1 MLKGD
6 AKTLNETQTEKMF
19 DVSSEEITDGSLSRA
34 LALLAAPL
42 VAQQVVV
49 ALGSVVDIFWLGRLN
64 EAAVAAVGLVV
75 PVHALISLPVIAAF
89 TGGQILTSQSVGAD
103 LDGRAT
109 RVPVHAAAL
118 GVVLALALAALTVV
132 AAPTIVG
139 LLGAE
144 GDVFP
149 YAVTYLST
157 YMFAYVPMAIS
168 DSLEGGFVGWGDSG
182 VAFGLNTV
190 NIAVNV
196 VLDPLLI
203 FGYGP
208 FPEWGVFGAALAS
221 VAGVTVAAVAAVAL
235 AACGRREFAVS
246 RDALSVRPSLF
257 REVLAVGG
265 PVGLQNAGRQLAR
278 LGMVAVVSI
287 AGSTAALAAYNVG
300 AQFATIAFVPAAG
313 LASAATTVVGQNL
326 GADQPDRARRATW
339 LSVAIAVGALSLV
352 GAGQWL
358 APDLVARTFA
368 PALDGEGFRLTVE
381 YLQIL
386 ALGYW
391 ALGAIYTLE
400 SGFNGA
406 SRTSVSMY
414 STLVQ
419 YWGVRL
425 PVAVFGVFV
434 LHYTV
439 LAAFW
444 AVTLSNVAAA
454 VGLGVYFYYSTDRGM
469 LRRAAS
475 SAAAD

>member
-1 MLKGD
+1 
-6 AKTLNETQTEKMF
+6 MF
-19 DVSSEEITDGSLSRA
+19 DVSSEEITEGSLSKA
-34 LALLAAPL
+34 LALLAVPL

-64 EAAVAAVGLVV
+64 EAAVAAVGLVA
-75 PVHALISLPVIAAF
+75 PVHALISLPVLAAY

-103 LDGRAT
+103 QDERAT
-109 RVPVHAAAL
+109 RVPVHAALVGA
-118 GVVLALALAALTVV
+118 GLALALAALTVFLAPV
-132 AAPTIVG
+132 AVD

-157 YMFAYVPMAIS
+157 YMFAYVPMAVS
-168 DSLEGGFVGWGDSG
+168 DGLEGGFVGWGDSG
-182 VAFGLNTV
+182 TALALNV
-190 NIAVNV
+190 VSIGVNV
-196 VLDPLLI
+196 VLDPFLI

-208 FPEWGVFGAALAS
+208 FPEWGVFGAAMATI
-221 VAGVTVAAVAAVAL
+221 VGVTISAL
-235 AACGRREFAVS
+235 AAAAIAASGRREFALA
-246 RDALSVRPSLF
+246 RDALSLRLSLF
-257 REVLAVGG
+257 REVLEVGG
-265 PVGLQNAGRQLAR
+265 PVGLQNAGRQAAR

-300 AQFATIAFVPAAG
+300 AQLATVAFVPAAG
-313 LASAATTVVGQNL
+313 LADAATTVVGQNL
-326 GADQPDRARRATW
+326 GADRPDRARRTTW
-339 LSVAIAVGALSLV
+339 LSVAAAVGALSLV

-358 APDLVARTFA
+358 SPDLVARTFA
-368 PALDGEGFRLTVE
+368 PALDGEAFRLTVE
-381 YLQIL
+381 YLKIL

-391 ALGAIYTLE
+391 ALGAIYTFE

-414 STLVQ
+414 ATLVQ

-425 PVAVFGVFV
+425 PVAVLGVFV
-434 LHYTV
+434 LNYTV

-454 VGLGVYFYYSTDRGM
+454 LGLGVYFYYSADRGM
-469 LRRAAS
+469 LDRAAS
-475 SAAAD
+475 AAAAD

>member
-1 MLKGD
+1 
-6 AKTLNETQTEKMF
+6 MF
-19 DVSSEEITDGSLSRA
+19 DVSSEEITEGSLSRA

-75 PVHALISLPVIAAF
+75 PVHALISLPVMAAY

-103 LDGRAT
+103 QDGRAT
-109 RVPVHAAAL
+109 RIPVHAALVGAT
-118 GVVLALALAALTVV
+118 LALALAVLTVFL
-132 AAPTIVG
+132 APTIVG

-157 YMFAYVPMAIS
+157 NMFAYVPMAVS
-168 DSLEGGFVGWGDSG
+168 DGLEGGFVGWDDSG
-182 VAFGLNTV
+182 TAFALNAV
-190 NIAVNV
+190 NIGVNV
-196 VLDPLLI
+196 VLDPFLI

-208 FPEWGVFGAALAS
+208 FPEWGVFGAAVAS
-221 VAGVTVAAVAAVAL
+221 IAGVAVAAVAAVVV
-235 AACGRREFAVS
+235 AASGRREFAVS
-246 RDALSVRPSLF
+246 RAALSLRPSLF
-257 REVLAVGG
+257 REVLEVGG
-265 PVGLQNAGRQLAR
+265 PVGLQNAGRQAAR

-300 AQFATIAFVPAAG
+300 AQLATIAFVPAAG
-313 LASAATTVVGQNL
+313 LASASTTVVGQNL
-326 GADQPDRARRATW
+326 GADRPGRARRATW
-339 LSVAIAVGALSLV
+339 LSVVAAVSALALV
-352 GAGQWL
+352 GTGQWL
-358 APDLVARTFA
+358 VPDLVARTFA
-368 PALDGEGFRLTVE
+368 PALDGEAFRLTVE

-386 ALGYW
+386 AVGYW

-406 SRTSVSMY
+406 SRTNVSMY
-414 STLVQ
+414 STLAQ

-425 PVAVFGVFV
+425 PIAVLGVFV
-434 LHYTV
+434 LNYTV

-454 VGLGVYFYYSTDRGM
+454 VGLGVYFYYSADRGM
-469 LRRAAS
+469 LKRAAS